1 MKKINSI
8 IILFCFQFGISQI
21 PSGYY
26 DNATGI
32 SYNLKTQLYNI
43 INQQNDQG
51 YSAIDSF
58 FADHDIDNYYEI
70 DFTILD
76 LYSEN
81 PNGDDPYNFTPNND
95 ECGNYSQEGDCYNKE
110 HIIPKSVFNEESPM
124 QGDAHHLLPTDGR
137 VNGFRGN
144 FPIGRVDDNNLS
156 SQSGISNPTQNGSKL
171 GNNLNEGYSAGY
183 NGIVFEPIDEFKG
196 DIARI
201 HFYFATRYEN
211 LISNWS
217 DYDMFNGTNDQVFNN
232 TFLNILIEWHN
243 TDPVSQKEIDRN
255 NAIYYEHQGNRNP
268 FVDHPEYVN
277 IIWNSQNDNEAPSIP
292 TNFIASN
299 PSSTSIDL
307 NWDPST
313 DNVGVSSYDIYMDG
327 VYNNN
332 VNSTT
337 TTVIG
342 LSPETNY
349 CFYIIA
355 KDSSNNSSLPSDVSC
370 ETTLEGNTGNIDL
383 FFSEYIEGSGSNKAL
398 EIANFTGNSINL
410 NNYSLKLSSNGNS
423 NWTINYNF
431 PINSFI
437 ENEGVYV
444 IANGGATIC
453 NEVYDNLNNSI
464 TGFNGNDAIGLFKND
479 ILIDI
484 IGTLGNSDTF
494 AQNTT
499 LVRNSDVAAG
509 SSIFDIDQWD
519 SFDINSCENLGIH
532 DQVLDVENHLLNSIK
547 LVSNPFSGNILE
559 IISENYYKYE
569 ILTISGIKLYN
580 GNINPGLNQINNL
593 FLSSGTYILKL
604 LSKNSIVVKKILKK

>member
-1 MKKINSI
+1 
-8 IILFCFQFGISQI
+8 
-21 PSGYY
+21 
-26 DNATGI
+26 
-32 SYNLKTQLYNI
+32 
-43 INQQNDQG
+43 
-51 YSAIDSF
+51 
-58 FADHDIDNYYEI
+58 
-70 DFTILD
+70 
-76 LYSEN
+76 
-81 PNGDDPYNFTPNND
+81 
-95 ECGNYSQEGDCYNKE
+95 
-110 HIIPKSVFNEESPM
+110 
-124 QGDAHHLLPTDGR
+124 
-137 VNGFRGN
+137 
-144 FPIGRVDDNNLS
+144 
-156 SQSGISNPTQNGSKL
+156 
-171 GNNLNEGYSAGY
+171 
-183 NGIVFEPIDEFKG
+183 
-196 DIARI
+196 
-201 HFYFATRYEN
+201 
-211 LISNWS
+211 
-217 DYDMFNGTNDQVFNN
+217 
-232 TFLNILIEWHN
+232 
-243 TDPVSQKEIDRN
+243 
-255 NAIYYEHQGNRNP
+255 
-268 FVDHPEYVN
+268 
-277 IIWNSQNDNEAPSIP
+277 
-292 TNFIASN
+292 
-299 PSSTSIDL
+299 
-307 NWDPST
+307 
-313 DNVGVSSYDIYMDG
+313 MDG

-342 LSPETNY
+342 LYPETNY

-423 NWTINYNF
+423 NWTVNYSF
-431 PINSFI
+431 ISNSFI
-437 ENEGVYV
+437 DNEGVYV
-444 IANGGATIC
+444 IANGGVTIC

-532 DQVLDVENHLLNSIK
+532 NQVLDVENHLLNSIK

-559 IISENYYKYE
+559 IISEKYYKYE

-604 LSKNSIVVKKILKK
+604 ISKNSIVVKKILKK